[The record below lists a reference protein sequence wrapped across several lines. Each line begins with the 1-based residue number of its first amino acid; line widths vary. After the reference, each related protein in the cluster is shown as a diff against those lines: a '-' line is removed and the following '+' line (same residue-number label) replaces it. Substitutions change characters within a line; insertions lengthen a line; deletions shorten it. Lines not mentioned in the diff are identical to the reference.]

1 MPLNWMDVSDV
12 SFNALLLLERVQL
25 SWFPNWNFPEPQM
38 SQALAA
44 NPAVA
49 WYLRH
54 KAPEIAPWV
63 DAELATAA
71 ALAGKNPLL
80 SPEEIRQAEVAVLR
94 SMVDLLVY
102 ALDPLIYD
110 AQPFLAWDSG
120 ELTGC
125 VDFGGKTVLDIG
137 SGTGRL
143 AFVAAPLAKVVFP
156 VEPVANLRD
165 YLRQKAAR
173 LGFAN
178 VYPVDGTITS
188 IPFPDGFADVVMSG
202 HVYGDEPEAE
212 LREMMRVTRLGGMVI
227 LCPGSND
234 VEEPAQ
240 QYLVEQ
246 GFEWSRFYEPEDGW
260 KRKFWKTVTE
270 PGSV

>member
-1 MPLNWMDVSDV
+1 MDVSDV

-25 SWFPNWNFPEPQM
+25 NWFPKWDFPEPEI

-44 NPAVA
+44 NPAVV

-54 KAPEIAPWV
+54 KAPEIVPWV
-63 DAELATAA
+63 DAKLAEAAELAA
-71 ALAGKNPLL
+71 KNPPL
-80 SPEEIRQAEVAVLR
+80 SPEAVRQAEVAVLR
-94 SMVDLLVY
+94 SMEDLMVY
-102 ALDPLIYD
+102 ALDPSIYD
-110 AQPFLAWDSG
+110 AQPFLGWDSG

-125 VDFGGKTVLDIG
+125 VDFSGKTVLDIG

-165 YLRQKAAR
+165 YLRKKAAR
-173 LGFAN
+173 LGFTN

-188 IPFPDGFADVVMSG
+188 IPFPDCFTDVVMSG
-202 HVYGDEPEAE
+202 HVYGDDPEAE
-212 LREMMRVTRLGGMVI
+212 VREMERVTRPGGMVI
-227 LCPGSND
+227 LCPGTND
-234 VEEPAQ
+234 EEGPAQ

-246 GFEWSRFYEPEDGW
+246 GFEWSRFYEPRDGW
-260 KRKFWKTVTE
+260 KRKFWKIVDK
-270 PGSV
+270 